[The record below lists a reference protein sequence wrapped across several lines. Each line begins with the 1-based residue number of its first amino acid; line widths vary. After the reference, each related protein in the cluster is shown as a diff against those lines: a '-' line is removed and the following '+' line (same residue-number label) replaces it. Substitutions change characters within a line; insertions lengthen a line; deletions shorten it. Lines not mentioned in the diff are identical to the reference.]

1 MILITPQEILRR
13 MIRNTRGIKI
23 LYLTGM
29 FLLLIIFW
37 QSVVTGDPNSRSLRH
52 RASAKIGV
60 LLGINHQ
67 PTPEETFWVRIGAAV
82 LYMGGVIF
90 IIQKPRHEFKKLC
103 ARMDDAQWAL
113 YRGAYVSGMNL
124 FAPTEMLLYS
134 EGFRGRFV
142 RVPYTWVQEVH
153 LIIPKPKRAWE
164 WAYGDRLKIVYDD
177 GRRHSVGMFIFKA
190 NHPAVIAARI
200 AAVNQLEVKREIEQ

>member
-1 MILITPQEILRR
+1 
-13 MIRNTRGIKI
+13 
-23 LYLTGM
+23 
-29 FLLLIIFW
+29 
-37 QSVVTGDPNSRSLRH
+37 
-52 RASAKIGV
+52 
-60 LLGINHQ
+60 
-67 PTPEETFWVRIGAAV
+67 
-82 LYMGGVIF
+82 
-90 IIQKPRHEFKKLC
+90 
-103 ARMDDAQWAL
+103 MDDAQWAL

-177 GRRHSVGMFIFKA
+177 GGRHSVGLFIPSA
-190 NHPAVIAARI
+190 DHPAVIAARI
-200 AAVNQLEVKREIEQ
+200 AAVNQLEVKREEEQETGEPDVLLEEGRTLKAPTRPPERRPCWHFLRMPTGAADT